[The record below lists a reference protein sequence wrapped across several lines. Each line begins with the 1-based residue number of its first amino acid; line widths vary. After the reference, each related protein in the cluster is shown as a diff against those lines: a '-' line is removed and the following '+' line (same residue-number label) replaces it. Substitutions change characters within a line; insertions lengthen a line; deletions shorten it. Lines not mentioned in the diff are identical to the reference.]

1 MNAENPPE
9 QATRLASDGQLPA
22 LAVIFGGTR
31 ETHMLSSGFRWI
43 GRGGMPPR
51 RYFFRS
57 KDGSTLGPVSLNV
70 VAEMI
75 RSDKVKANTPISVD
89 GDDFR
94 PMKSFPELATLL
106 SVDMDSSL
114 GGRPDD
120 AVMMDDSPTYSGT
133 LAEVSFPKLL
143 FHFTVS
149 KVTGRLVLFN
159 QTVKKEIYLANGK
172 PVAATSTLERDQL
185 GQHLV
190 RSQLLTGEQLEQT
203 LAEAS
208 RNQQRLGEYLIQKGI
223 VNPHDLVDH
232 LRQQMLEKIYEIFF
246 WRVGHYSFYEGQ
258 EYSGSLLPMN
268 MSPWEVIVEGIR
280 QGYEHGELSEV
291 LEPYHDRFLLPGDY
305 QHVHPS
311 QMGLQPV
318 EIKVFNLAS
327 PHRTVGGLLSRI
339 GVNPEAEKSALSM
352 MYLGLEL
359 GLLSLG
365 EEAKGVMSTPEDVE
379 AAEEWD
385 EEMESGDG
393 ALDRQVQ
400 RDIPGGF
407 TATPPISSEEENLL
421 KDLNGLKGMNFF
433 ERLGLDTTVGSAAV
447 SKAFLDVART
457 YHPDNVPHDA
467 PERVRGL
474 YSEIFA
480 LLNEAQQKL
489 TDDGSRAAYLEALE
503 SGLTDDKVDVGYI
516 IEAENIFAKGA
527 ALLNARKYA
536 LALEQFDEAIKR
548 NAEEGE
554 FYIYRGYAMFMA
566 KPAPEASFVQQCIQ
580 EIGRGL
586 KMRGN
591 NVAAGFLF
599 MGRIQKK
606 LGNQADATKFFKKVL
621 NIEPN
626 HKEAS
631 SELRLMS
638 MRKEKKG
645 FWRRK

>member
-1 MNAENPPE
+1 
-9 QATRLASDGQLPA
+9 
-22 LAVIFGGTR
+22 
-31 ETHMLSSGFRWI
+31 
-43 GRGGMPPR
+43 MPPR

-114 GGRPDD
+114 NGGPED

-149 KVTGRLVLFN
+149 KATGRLVLYN
-159 QTVKKEIYLANGK
+159 QTVKKELYLANGK

-190 RSQLLTGEQLEQT
+190 RSQLLSAEQLDQI

-208 RNQQRLGEYLIQKGI
+208 RNKQRLGDYLIQNGI
-223 VNPHDLVDH
+223 LGPHDLVDH

-246 WRVGHYSFYEGQ
+246 WRVGRYSFYEGQ
-258 EYSGSLLPMN
+258 EHSGSLLPMN
-268 MSPWEVIVEGIR
+268 LNPWEVIVEGVR

-291 LEPYHDRFLLPGDY
+291 LEPYHDRFLLPGNY

-311 QMGLQPV
+311 QLGLQPV

-327 PHRTVGGLLSRI
+327 PQRTVGGLLSRI
-339 GVNPEAEKSALSM
+339 GVSPEAEKSALSM

-359 GLLSLG
+359 GLLTLG
-365 EEAKGVMSTPEDVE
+365 EEARGVVSTPEDIE

-385 EEMESGDG
+385 QEMGPGDG
-393 ALDRQVQ
+393 ATNGQVE
-400 RDIPGGF
+400 RNVPGGF
-407 TATPPISSEEENLL
+407 TATPPVSSEEENLL
-421 KDLNGLKGMNFF
+421 RHLNELKSRNFF
-433 ERLGLDTTVGSAAV
+433 ERLGLDTIAGTAEV

-457 YHPDNVPHDA
+457 YHPDNVPREA
-467 PERVRGL
+467 PERVRAL
-474 YSEIFA
+474 YSEIFS

-489 TDDGSRAAYLEALE
+489 GNDGSRATYLEALE
-503 SGLTDDKVDVGYI
+503 SGLEDDQVDVGYI
-516 IEAENIFAKGA
+516 IEAENIFARGE
-527 ALLNARKYA
+527 ALLNARKYSQ
-536 LALEQFDEAIKR
+536 ALEQFEEAIKR
-548 NAEEGE
+548 NPEEGE
-554 FYIYRGYAMFMA
+554 FYVYRGYARFMA
-566 KPAPEASFVQQCIQ
+566 RPAPEASFTQQCMQ
-580 EIGRGL
+580 EISRGL
-586 KMRGN
+586 KMRN
-591 NVAAGFLF
+591 NKVSAGFLF
-599 MGRIQKK
+599 LGRMQKK
-606 LGNQADATKFFKKVL
+606 LGNQRDARKFFEKVL
-621 NIEPN
+621 SIEPN

-645 FWRRK
+645 FWKRK

>member
-1 MNAENPPE
+1 
-9 QATRLASDGQLPA
+9 
-22 LAVIFGGTR
+22 
-31 ETHMLSSGFRWI
+31 
-43 GRGGMPPR
+43 MPPR
-51 RYFFRS
+51 RYYFRS

-106 SVDMDSSL
+106 SVDMDSGLS
-114 GGRPDD
+114 GAPDE
-120 AVMMDDSPTYSGT
+120 AIVMDDSPTYSGT
-133 LAEVSFPKLL
+133 LAEVSFPKLMY
-143 FHFTVS
+143 HFTVS
-149 KVTGRLVLFN
+149 KATGRLVLFN
-159 QTVKKEIYLANGK
+159 QTVKKELYLANGK

-190 RSQLLTGEQLEQT
+190 RSNLLTSDKLKQI
-203 LAEAS
+203 LADAS
-208 RNQQRLGEYLIQKGI
+208 RKQQRLGDYLIQQGI
-223 VNPHDLVDH
+223 VSPHDLVGH

-246 WRVGHYSFYEGQ
+246 WRVGRYSFYEGQ

-268 MSPWEVIVEGIR
+268 LSPWEVIVEGVR
-280 QGYEHGELSEV
+280 QGYEYQELKDV
-291 LEPYHDRFLLPGDY
+291 LEPYDNRFLLPGDY

-311 QMGLQPV
+311 QLGLLPV

-327 PHRTVGGLLSRI
+327 PHRTVGGITARI
-339 GVNPEAEKSALSM
+339 GVSHEAEKSALSM
-352 MYLGLEL
+352 VYLGLEL
-359 GLLSLG
+359 GLLALG
-365 EEAKGVMSTPEDVE
+365 EEAEGVVSTPEDIA

-385 EEMESGDG
+385 QEMEVPGDETE
-393 ALDRQVQ
+393 VQ
-400 RDIPGGF
+400 TERDVPGGF
-407 TATPPISSEEENLL
+407 TATPPVSSEEENLL
-421 KDLNGLKGMNFF
+421 KHLNELKERNFF
-433 ERLGLDTTVGSAAV
+433 ERLGLDTTAGTSEV
-447 SKAFLDVART
+447 SKAFLEVART

-467 PERVRGL
+467 PERVRKL
-474 YSEIFA
+474 YSEIFS

-489 TDDGSRAAYLEALE
+489 TNDDSRAAYLDALE
-503 SGLTDDKVDVGYI
+503 SGLEDDQVDVGYI
-516 IEAENIFAKGA
+516 IEAENIFAKGE
-527 ALLNARKYA
+527 ALVNARKYA
-536 LALEQFDEAIKR
+536 QAVEQLDEAIKR

-554 FYIYRGYAMFMA
+554 FYIYRGYARFMA
-566 KPAPEASFVQQCIQ
+566 KPAPESSFVQQCIQ
-580 EIGRGL
+580 EIGKGL

-599 MGRIQKK
+599 LARIQKK
-606 LGNQADATKFFKKVL
+606 LGNADDAKRFFQKVL
-621 NIEPN
+621 SIEPG

>member
-1 MNAENPPE
+1 
-9 QATRLASDGQLPA
+9 
-22 LAVIFGGTR
+22 
-31 ETHMLSSGFRWI
+31 
-43 GRGGMPPR
+43 MPPR
-51 RYFFRS
+51 RYYFRS

-106 SVDMDSSL
+106 SVDMESDLTGKSVE
-114 GGRPDD
+114 

-159 QTVKKEIYLANGK
+159 QTVKKEIYLSNGK

-190 RSQLLTGEQLEQT
+190 RNQRLTSDQLQQILSD
-203 LAEAS
+203 AS
-208 RNQQRLGEYLIQKGI
+208 GNQQRLGEYLIQHGI
-223 VNPHDLVDH
+223 VSPHELVDH

-246 WRVGHYSFYEGQ
+246 WRVGHYSFYDGQ

-268 MSPWEVIVEGIR
+268 LSPWEVIVEGIR

-291 LEPYHDRFLLPGDY
+291 LEPYHDRFLLPGNY

-311 QMGLQPV
+311 QLGLQPV

-339 GVNPEAEKSALSM
+339 GVNQKAEKSALSM

-359 GLLSLG
+359 GLLVLG
-365 EEAKGVMSTPEDVE
+365 EEAQGVISSPEDIE
-379 AAEEWD
+379 AAEAWD
-385 EEMESGDG
+385 QEMEPQAGQPEGEIERDG
-393 ALDRQVQ
+393 
-400 RDIPGGF
+400 PGGF
-407 TATPPISSEEENLL
+407 TATPPMSSEEENLL
-421 KDLNGLKGMNFF
+421 KHLNELKGRNFF

-457 YHPDNVPHDA
+457 YHPDNVPQDA
-467 PERVRGL
+467 PERVRNL
-474 YSEIFA
+474 YSEIFS

-489 TDDGSRAAYLEALE
+489 SDDSSRAAYLEALE
-503 SGLTDDKVDVGYI
+503 SGLTDDQVDVGYI
-516 IEAENIFAKGA
+516 IEAENIFAKGE
-527 ALLNARKYA
+527 ALLSARKYA
-536 LALEQFDEAIKR
+536 QALEQFDEAIKH

-566 KPAPEASFVQQCIQ
+566 KPAPEASFVNQCVQ

-591 NVAAGFLF
+591 KVAAGFLF
-599 MGRIQKK
+599 LGRMQKK
-606 LGNQADATKFFKKVL
+606 LGNQEDAKRFFKKVL
-621 NIEPN
+621 SIEPN

-638 MRKEKKG
+638 MRTEKKG